1 MKKKYLALMLG
12 IALTFSSVSAI
23 AAESTD
29 AASTEAAEIT
39 ELNEKEEDALYGEI
53 TELGK
58 DSITIAVGTLSVGEM
73 LQEPDGQQAADDN
86 QDNEAEDGEAFD
98 EAADSQEAGMDTPE
112 ENAVPEDAQAE
123 DDPGAVFLE
132 ITGEKETFS
141 ITEGTL
147 FFREVLNQAFA
158 ENPSGEFDG
167 ETADTEAMDADTL
180 DEADTE
186 AEDETEEN
194 ENSEAELLTDITE
207 MQEPELEEISFEDLT
222 EGDVL
227 RITFDEEGNAETV
240 TVILTE
246 LEENAEDIVLEGVDA
261 EEE

>member
-23 AAESTD
+23 AAESAD
-29 AASTEAAEIT
+29 AAAAET
-39 ELNEKEEDALYGEI
+39 GEMMELIEEEEDALYGEI
-53 TELGK
+53 TELGT

-73 LQEPDGQQAADDN
+73 LQEPDGQQA
-86 QDNEAEDGEAFD
+86 
-98 EAADSQEAGMDTPE
+98 
-112 ENAVPEDAQAE
+112 E

-132 ITGEKETFS
+132 ITGEEETFS
-141 ITEGTL
+141 VTEDTL

-158 ENPSGEFDG
+158 EKPSGEFDG
-167 ETADTEAMDADTL
+167 EAADAEAMDAAAADA
-180 DEADTE
+180 ADTE
-186 AEDETEEN
+186 TEDEAAEN
-194 ENSEAELLTDITE
+194 ENSESELLTDITE
-207 MQEPELEEISFEDLT
+207 MQEPELEEIRFEDLM
-222 EGDVL
+222 EGDVI
-227 RITFDEEGNAETV
+227 RITFDEDGNAETV